1 MAKEKKSLNFNLK
14 QIVERRNYLIKEI
27 KQRDLMSR
35 KNKTVSAA
43 INYVGQLFIL
53 VSAIT
58 RRVSVSPLLYLLVFW

>member
-1 MAKEKKSLNFNLK
+1 MAKENKSLNFNLK

-43 INYVGQLFIL
+43 INFVGQLFIL

-58 RRVSVSPLLYLLVFW
+58 RRVSVSHLLYLLVF

>member
-1 MAKEKKSLNFNLK
+1 MAKENKSLNLNLK

-43 INYVGQLFIL
+43 INFVGQLFIL

-58 RRVSVSPLLYLLVFW
+58 RRVSVSPLLYLLVF

>member
-58 RRVSVSPLLYLLVFW
+58 RRVSVSPLLYLLVF

>member
-53 VSAIT
+53 VSPIT
-58 RRVSVSPLLYLLVFW
+58 RRVSVSPLLYLLVF

>member
-43 INYVGQLFIL
+43 INFVGQLFIL

-58 RRVSVSPLLYLLVFW
+58 RRVSVSPLLYLLVF